1 MKSKLLPIGG
11 LLIAALLIYAG
22 LSLIQTMDSL
32 RDVEEM
38 TGLLKH
44 DVEIAKNEICELGD
58 LLDKSD
64 TDEFFEQVARERL
77 GLVKQ
82 GEIIFID
89 NYR

>member
-1 MKSKLLPIGG
+1 MRSKLLPIGG

-38 TGLLKH
+38 TELLKH
-44 DVEIAKNEICELGD
+44 DVEVAKNEVIELDDRLGACE
-58 LLDKSD
+58 
-64 TDEFFEQVARERL
+64 TDDFFEQAARERL

>member
-1 MKSKLLPIGG
+1 MRSKLLPIGG

-22 LSLIQTMDSL
+22 LSLAKTMDSL

-38 TGLLKH
+38 TELLKQ
-44 DVEIAKNEICELGD
+44 DVEAAKNEVLELDDRLGRC
-58 LLDKSD
+58 D
-64 TDEFFEQVARERL
+64 TDDFFEQAARERL